1 MQPATAK
8 YPQST
13 WLTPDER
20 LALRNDEVELLKRCD
35 PYLDCWWW
43 RINNLYIIAD
53 EYGNEVLFRC
63 RKAQTFL
70 FCVMWFLN
78 IILKARQ
85 LGFSTAIQIFI
96 LDHAMFNDNRQCGV
110 IAQGKD
116 EAGAIFSSKIL
127 YPYERLPSWLK
138 TGKRATKSKTSTAI
152 YFNNDSYVRVAVSF
166 RSGTLQVLHVSEYG
180 KICALYPLRA
190 DEVQSGS
197 LNAVHEGSLLFV
209 ESTAE
214 GASGNFFEMSV
225 DAMDLQE
232 SGLPLTKQDFKF
244 HFYPWYD
251 DPKYVLELP
260 QSGLTLSKKHL
271 KYFEGVEAAMNIK
284 LSDEQ
289 KNWYLKKESSQKG
302 KMKQEFPSTPMEA
315 FLTSGRKVFDADDLM
330 RAEGRCSKPLIVYDI
345 CPVTGKRKK
354 VTQKVDLSVKGTD
367 KLAQTTQGYFLCWEL
382 PDPDEDYA
390 IGGDVAEGL
399 EHGDRSSFDVVAKS
413 DGRQVGHWFG
423 HLDTK
428 RFAKL
433 MAHVGFW
440 YNTAYLGP
448 ERNNHGHAVLQELV
462 DIYPVSRIYHEEHI
476 DREDTDEEKN
486 KVGWHTS
493 AQSKPILVSGLED
506 LLANN
511 ADGIRWRGTLAELNI
526 FVYDKKGRMGAQ
538 TGGFDDQVM
547 SYMIAQEM
555 RARMPKRRVIDDS
568 KDTYNPNHWMAR

>member
-1 MQPATAK
+1 MRPASSK
-8 YPQST
+8 YSNDT
-13 WLTPDER
+13 WLTPEER
-20 LALRNDEVELLKRCD
+20 MALRHDEAELLKRCD

-63 RKAQTFL
+63 RKAQTVL
-70 FCVMWFLN
+70 FCMMWFLN

-85 LGFSTAIQIFI
+85 LGFSTAIQVFI
-96 LDHAMFNDNRQCGV
+96 LDHALFNDNRQCGV
-110 IAQGKD
+110 IAQGIS
-116 EAGAIFSSKIL
+116 EATAIFATKIL
-127 YPYERLPSWLK
+127 YPYDRLPSWLK
-138 TGKRATKSKTSTAI
+138 TGKRSVVSKTSTAI
-152 YFNNDSYVRVAVSF
+152 YFANASFVRVAVSF

-180 KICALYPLRA
+180 KICAQYPLRA

-197 LNAVHEGSLLFV
+197 LNAVHEGSLLFI

-214 GASGNFFEMSV
+214 GATGNFFDMSV
-225 DAMDLQE
+225 EAMEFLE
-232 SGLPLTKQDFKF
+232 SGMDLTKQDYKF
-244 HFYPWYD
+244 HFYPWFD
-251 DPKYVLELP
+251 DPKYALP
-260 QSGLTLSKKHL
+260 VPDKGLQLTKKQF
-271 KYFEGVEAAMNIK
+271 KYFTGIEAAMKMK
-284 LSDEQ
+284 LTDEQ

-302 KMKQEFPSTPMEA
+302 KMKQEFPSSPMEA
-315 FLTSGRKVFDADDLM
+315 FLTSGRKVFDSDDLA
-330 RAEGRCSKPLIVYDI
+330 RAEGRCTKPLIVYDI
-345 CPVTGKRKK
+345 CPTTGNRKK
-354 VTQKVDLSVKGTD
+354 VTQNIDLKTKAAD
-367 KLAQTTQGYFLCWEL
+367 KLAQTTQGYLLVWEL

-428 RFAKL
+428 RFARL

-462 DIYPVSRIYHEEHI
+462 EIYPTARIYHEEHI
-476 DREDTDEEKN
+476 DREDIDEETQ
-486 KVGWHTS
+486 KVGWYTS

-506 LLANN
+506 LLANDV
-511 ADGIRWRGTLAELNI
+511 DGIRWRGTVSELNI

-538 TGGFDDQVM
+538 SGGFDDQAM
-547 SYMIAQEM
+547 SYMIAQEI
-555 RARMPKRRVIDDS
+555 RARMPKRRVVDDKNS
-568 KDTYNPNHWMAR
+568 AHNPNHWMAR